1 MNRKT
6 KKIVY
11 DILDTDE
18 YARED
23 DNYLIFKVLNEMT
36 GINKETAIW
45 TVLNRM
51 KFRGISFESITR
63 HRRKWIELHPE
74 LEIKAT
80 EKRQDEE
87 LAYHME
93 YARR

>member
-18 YARED
+18 YAREND
-23 DNYLIFKVLNEMT
+23 CYLILKVLQEMLPCNA
-36 GINKETAIW
+36 GTAFGQ
-45 TVLNRM
+45 VLQGM
-51 KFRGISFESITR
+51 HYSGISFESITR

-74 LEIKAT
+74 IEIKAK